1 MNEHI
6 SLWVKQTG
14 VLPVNLLHCQNAGVL
29 KYAMLDGDI
38 NNFCLDYSE
47 NQDMDADAYKQQAWS
62 SNMRN
67 YIRVAGDDVMLYR
80 VGNVSPERIS
90 KSLVLNNMEKF
101 YQYISPKQDVPNIEG
116 IVPFVM
122 KEFRGIR
129 NWLREENSA
138 ESSMTALLYMLAF
151 IKDNG
156 NIGNDSLVSLGLP
169 ANTLDIVGKLTTMEE
184 HLQHLREGMN
194 GFLPNISYFYVMQP
208 VNYLKRQTILR
219 NSILS

>member
-67 YIRVAGDDVMLYR
+67 YIRVAGDDVMLYS
-80 VGNVSPERIS
+80 VGKNSPERI
-90 KSLVLNNMEKF
+90 
-101 YQYISPKQDVPNIEG
+101 
-116 IVPFVM
+116 
-122 KEFRGIR
+122 
-129 NWLREENSA
+129 
-138 ESSMTALLYMLAF
+138 
-151 IKDNG
+151 
-156 NIGNDSLVSLGLP
+156 
-169 ANTLDIVGKLTTMEE
+169 
-184 HLQHLREGMN
+184 
-194 GFLPNISYFYVMQP
+194 
-208 VNYLKRQTILR
+208 
-219 NSILS
+219 